1 MLSLSPSPTFQAT
14 VEIPQLGEAA
24 APLAVRFT
32 FKHRTRDEFAALLK
46 SEDDPAAAQRA
57 DEQVVMDV
65 ACGWE
70 LVEEFSVENV
80 RTFCQHFHGAATSV
94 VRTYLREFAKARLGN

>member
-1 MLSLSPSPTFQAT
+1 MLSLAPSPTFDAT
-14 VEIPQLGEAA
+14 VEIPQMGEGAK
-24 APLAVRFT
+24 PLPVRFT

-46 SEDDPAAAQRA
+46 SEESPDAAQRT

-65 ACGWE
+65 ACAWE

-80 RTFCQHFHGAATSV
+80 ALFCQHFHGAATSI

>member
-1 MLSLSPSPTFQAT
+1 MLSLSPAPTFDAK
-14 VEIPQLGEAA
+14 VEIPQMGEGA
-24 APLAVRFT
+24 APLVVRFT
-32 FKHRTRDEFAALLK
+32 FKHRTRDEFSALLK
-46 SEDDPAAAQRA
+46 REDAPEASTRS

-80 RTFCQHFHGAATSV
+80 ATFCQHFHGAATSI